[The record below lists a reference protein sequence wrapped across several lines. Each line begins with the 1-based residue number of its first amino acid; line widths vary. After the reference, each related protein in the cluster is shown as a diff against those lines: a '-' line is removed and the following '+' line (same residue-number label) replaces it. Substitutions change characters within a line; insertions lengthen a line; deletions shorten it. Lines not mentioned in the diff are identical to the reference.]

1 MFAEEVSFSVAFV
14 AGFLSFFSG
23 CVLPLIPAYFT
34 YITGFSLNELTD
46 DVDLKIRRKVLIS
59 TLAFIAGF
67 TIVFILLGISATYL
81 GGMITK
87 NSSLIRIVGG
97 HIIIVFGL
105 HLTGIIKIKFLE
117 YEKRFNMVQKKVSI
131 FGTVFV
137 GMAFAAGWTPCI
149 GPALS
154 SIIILAAE
162 RQELQHSILLLGI
175 YSAGFAIPFFVIS
188 LFINFI
194 IDFIRKSKRFIP
206 YVNIISGLLLIV
218 LGIMLIKNVLS
229 YIAT

>member
-1 MFAEEVSFSVAFV
+1 MFAEEVSFSVAFI

-59 TLAFIAGF
+59 TLAFITGF

-81 GGMITK
+81 GGLVTN
-87 NSSLIRIVGG
+87 NSNTIRIVGG
-97 HIIIVFGL
+97 HIIIIFGL
-105 HLTGIIKIKFLE
+105 HLTGIIKIRFLE
-117 YEKRFNMVQKKVSI
+117 YEKRFNMVQKKVSFLGTI
-131 FGTVFV
+131 FI

-175 YSAGFAIPFFVIS
+175 YSVGFAIPFLVIS

-194 IDFIRKSKRFIP
+194 IDFIKRSKRFIP
-206 YVNIISGLLLIV
+206 YVNITSGLLLIV
-218 LGIMLIKNVLS
+218 LGIMLIKDILS